1 MVLQLEPV
9 SAAILAVGA
18 VVAVAFCWYGLG
30 ELRLANRI
38 LRSQP
43 DSVLDTTDGGRVELR
58 GTARPVDDGRLCRA
72 PLSDAPCLAYEY
84 EIEQY
89 SSSKNGSNWSTIDA
103 DDGYVP
109 FRLEDDSGNVLIEPP
124 GADLR
129 LETDNRVTVDA
140 GTEPPSTIAHFIDET
155 EAVDAQATGSNR
167 GILDRLT
174 GSDRRFTERLLVPD
188 EEVHVLGTARY
199 DTAVSSAPGQVN
211 AAVGVDEAAYAD
223 SRWLRLRH
231 ALFGDPFIISDSTER
246 RLGLRAATQGLLTVG
261 IGTLAAVIAVL
272 WAI

>member
-1 MVLQLEPV
+1 MVLQVE
-9 SAAILAVGA
+9 SASVAVLALGA
-18 VVAVAFCWYGLG
+18 AVAVAFCWYGIG

-38 LRSQP
+38 LRSRP
-43 DSVLDTTDGGRVELR
+43 DSVLDTTDGGRIELR
-58 GTARPVDDGRLCRA
+58 GTARPVDDGRRCRA
-72 PLSDAPCLAYEY
+72 PLSDTPCLAYEY
-84 EIEQY
+84 EIERY

-103 DDGYVP
+103 DEGYVP
-109 FRLEDDSGNVLIEPP
+109 FLLEDDSGNVLIEPP

-129 LETDNRVTVDA
+129 LETDNRITVDA
-140 GTEPPSTIAHFIDET
+140 GTEPPSTIARFIEDT
-155 EAVDAQATGSNR
+155 DAIDDQATGSDR

-174 GSDRRFTERLLVPD
+174 DSDRRFTERLLVPD

-199 DTAVSSAPGQVN
+199 DTTVSSAPGQVN

-246 RLGLRAATQGLLTVG
+246 RLGLRAGAQGLLTLG
-261 IGTLAAVIAVL
+261 IGALAAVIAVS
-272 WAI
+272 WAL